1 MAEETKST
9 TTEETTDNFDYKSE
23 YERLKSS
30 YDKLKSANDKT
41 SSENAEY
48 KRKERERMSA
58 EEQKLAET
66 EEREKYYKALE
77 RENAV
82 HRYTSKL
89 GSVIKDQKALTEIA
103 ELMADGEYDKALEK
117 QTEYLAKD
125 RDTLEKQIK
134 SDLMKQNP
142 QPRPQ
147 NGGATKTK
155 EEIMAIADTDLRQAE
170 IAKNIHLFT

>member
-1 MAEETKST
+1 
-9 TTEETTDNFDYKSE
+9 
-23 YERLKSS
+23 
-30 YDKLKSANDKT
+30 
-41 SSENAEY
+41 
-48 KRKERERMSA
+48 MSA
-58 EEQKLAET
+58 EEQKKAEN

-89 GSVIKDQKALTEIA
+89 GNVIKDQKALTEIA

-134 SDLMKQNP
+134 ADLMKQNP
-142 QPRPQ
+142 QAQ
-147 NGGATKTK
+147 AQSNSSAAKTK
-155 EEIMAIADTDLRQAE
+155 DEIMAIKDPVERQAE
-170 IAKNIHLFT
+170 IAKNINLFTK